1 MVIVKK
7 QKNQIMKKIVGLAF
21 LFLSVYVSA
30 QDITVSGASFKKKL
44 DIKGDVLTY
53 NGAGLRQK
61 YGFDLYV
68 GALYLENQSSD
79 ANKIINTDDIQ
90 AIKIKIISSKVT
102 RDKFNESVS
111 EGFSKSSH
119 GKATEEQK
127 KVFKSYFSDDIKIKD
142 DILLIYKPGKG
153 VAVMINGKYKG
164 VVGNL
169 DFKKAL
175 WSIWLGTNP
184 ADEKLKK
191 KMLGKV

>member
-1 MVIVKK
+1 
-7 QKNQIMKKIVGLAF
+7 MKKILGVAF
-21 LFLSVYVSA
+21 LFLGFVANA
-30 QDITVSGASFKKKL
+30 QDISVSGATFKKKL
-44 DIKGDVLTY
+44 DVKGDVLTY

-68 GALYLENQSSD
+68 GALYLPNQSSD
-79 ANKIINTDDIQ
+79 ANKIINTDEIQ
-90 AIKIKIISSKVT
+90 TINIKIISNKVT
-102 RDKFNESVS
+102 RDKFNESVT
-111 EGFSKSSH
+111 EGFSKATQ

-153 VAVMINGKYKG
+153 VAVMINGNFKG

-175 WSIWLGTNP
+175 WSIWLGANP
-184 ADEKLKK
+184 ADEKLRK
-191 KMLGKV
+191 KMLGKL

>member
-1 MVIVKK
+1 
-7 QKNQIMKKIVGLAF
+7 MKKIVGFAF
-21 LFLSVYVSA
+21 LLLSVCVSA
-30 QDITVSGASFKKKL
+30 QDITVSGASFFKKKL

-90 AIKIKIISSKVT
+90 AINIKIISSKVT

-111 EGFSKSSH
+111 EGFSRASH

-127 KVFKSYFSDDIKIKD
+127 KLFKSYFSDEIKNKD
-142 DILLIYKPGKG
+142 DILLIYKPEKG